1 MRIIVM
7 TNRFGDLG
15 THPQLTE
22 LAIHLKGAGHDVRA
36 ISLGPTGSIVPMFAE
51 AGIRTDVIDASSKG
65 SFVAVVARLA
75 SLFRRRRPEAVI
87 AFLYESIMP
96 ARLAGRLAGVPV
108 VISSIRNEYF
118 GRRYR
123 EVFIKLTQR
132 LSDATVVNSEIVAE
146 SLIRRR
152 VASRKQLVVVP
163 NAVDASR
170 FRPAPQTR
178 DATRRRSSIAAE
190 DFLWLSMG
198 RLGEQK
204 AYPTLLRAFVQVV
217 EAIPSSKLLVAG
229 RGPMHDELQRLIHR
243 FRLQDSV
250 SLLGYRDDVPELLS
264 AADAFVMASRYE
276 GMPNAMMQA
285 MAAGLPV
292 VGTDVG
298 GIPELIRNKVNGYIV
313 PAGDAA
319 ALARDMVRLSTA
331 TADERRTMGSN
342 GRTLIEERFSTDR
355 VMDLWLD
362 LIDRCSNHGATSRF
376 VR

>member
-1 MRIIVM
+1 M
-7 TNRFGDLG
+7 
-15 THPQLTE
+15 TE

-96 ARLAGRLAGVPV
+96 ARLAGRLASVPV

-298 GIPELIRNKVNGYIV
+298 GIPELIRNRVNGYIV

-342 GRTLIEERFSTDR
+342 GRTLIEEHFSTDR

-362 LIDRCSNHGATSRF
+362 LIDRCSSLRATSRF
-376 VR
+376 IR